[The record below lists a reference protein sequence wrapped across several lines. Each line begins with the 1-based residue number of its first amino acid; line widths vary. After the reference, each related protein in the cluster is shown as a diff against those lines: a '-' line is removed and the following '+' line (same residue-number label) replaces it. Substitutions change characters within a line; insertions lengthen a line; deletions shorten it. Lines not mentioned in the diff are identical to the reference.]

1 MNQNIKVL
9 SLDLELAL
17 ARKARRGRSV
27 GEVHAI
33 LTYQVGQQE
42 PRDVAAQDGQKCQ
55 YPTAQQAELE
65 ESGNSIKFLLHGRR
79 LGCRQGIR
87 WKCG

>member
-1 MNQNIKVL
+1 M
-9 SLDLELAL
+9 
-17 ARKARRGRSV
+17 ARKARSGEAQ
-27 GEVHAI
+27 GEVRAI

-42 PRDVAAQDGQKCQ
+42 PRDVAAQDGKKSQ

-79 LGCRQGIR
+79 LVCGQGIR
-87 WKCG
+87 WRRD